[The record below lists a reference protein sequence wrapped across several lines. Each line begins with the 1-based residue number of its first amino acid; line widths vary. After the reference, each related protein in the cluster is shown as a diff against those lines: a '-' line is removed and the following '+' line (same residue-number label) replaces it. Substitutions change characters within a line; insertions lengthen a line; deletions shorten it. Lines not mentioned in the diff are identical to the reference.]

1 MKELKII
8 ISGNNDE
15 LEISINHKGFTPIQ
29 LLGLAEVIKD
39 SIKKDL
45 KTQAQNETK

>member
-1 MKELKII
+1 MKELKIEI
-8 ISGNNDE
+8 KENKKCE
-15 LEISINHKGFTPIQ
+15 LEISINHKGFTAIQ

-45 KTQAQNETK
+45 KKQTETK